1 MAGVPSWR
9 QVAPPH
15 PEISSGGFR
24 TSGFAARLGAAA
36 TDGPTDA
43 ADFFARTHLGA
54 GLSALLSTVWR
65 RLAACGGPAV
75 IPLQAG
81 FGDGK
86 THALAAVYHATHPS
100 GRQATPG
107 VLASAGIQDPPR
119 VRRAAFVGT
128 EHSPARPWTRPT
140 TDGVAIATLWQDVAA
155 QLRVAIPSPTAPPGA
170 SELAGWL
177 DDGPP
182 CALLLDELVAW
193 LRALDTGRSLAAG
206 SLDANLTFLQS
217 LTEAVRRSRAAVLL
231 VTLPRGGA
239 EAGGPRGEAALGRLG
254 SILGRGGAPWR
265 PDPEEFGPILRRRLF
280 TAAPPEVAAAVA
292 RAYAAH
298 YAAFSHAF
306 PGACL
311 EPAYGERL
319 ARCHP
324 LHPALVDRL
333 RRWCDVAGL
342 PGVRGALHLLAEAI
356 CAGGGEHGP
365 LLLPGDLPL
374 EQAAVR
380 SALVQ
385 HRHAA
390 WSDAA
395 AADLAASPEH
405 AGDVPRRS
413 LRALALASPPGDPLP
428 GLEPQDLCRD
438 VVHPPEPPAAVLDAL
453 DTLQRQAA
461 HVRREPPPQ
470 RRTWLDARPGPNL
483 AARQRAEALS
493 RDAVAQ
499 AMCDRLR
506 AELRLGE
513 RPARFATA
521 SLLRDGVAVDDKP
534 RPRLIVLPPWLP
546 HADGSDSPALARV
559 GPTLRQCGDAPRV
572 YRNSLVFLAAEET
585 ERDALEAAARTDLA
599 WKPEAGERAA
609 EARAVLVA
617 RLRQAYRWLLVPV
630 QDPGGPLEWESLA
643 LRGEGPLRSRAA
655 RTLEAA
661 GLLLSMWSPR
671 ALRIELDR
679 LWPAPHPI
687 PLTALWE
694 DLARYPYLPRLCGP
708 EVLTQA
714 VEAGV
719 RDGSL
724 AVSAGHLL
732 RPGAA
737 LEVAAAPIAH
747 PTPSPPLTAAA
758 TLHGADAAAAARRWL
773 EAVVDPLAR
782 IPGARLNL
790 TVRLE
795 AELPADTPVEVVRA
809 VRENARTLGGETGEP

>member
-9 QVAPPH
+9 QIAPPH
-15 PEISSGGFR
+15 PEIASGGFR
-24 TSGFAARLGAAA
+24 TSGFAARLGAAS
-36 TDGPTDA
+36 TDGPGDA
-43 ADFFARTHLGA
+43 AAFFARTHLGA

-65 RLAACGGPAV
+65 RLAAGGGPAV

-86 THALAAVYHATHPS
+86 THALAAVYHATQPA
-100 GRQATPG
+100 GRRAATG
-107 VLASAGIQDPPR
+107 VLASAGLQDPPQA
-119 VRRAAFVGT
+119 RRAAFVGT

-140 TDGVAIATLWQDVAA
+140 TGGAAIATLWQDIAA

-170 SELAGWL
+170 SELARWL

-182 CALLLDELVAW
+182 CALLLDEVVAW
-193 LRALDTGRSLAAG
+193 LRALDTERPLAAG

-217 LTEAVRRSRAAVLL
+217 LTEAVRQSRAAVLL
-231 VTLPRGGA
+231 VALPRSGA
-239 EAGGPRGEAALGRLG
+239 EAGGPRGEAALERLG
-254 SILGRGGAPWR
+254 SILGRSGAPWR
-265 PDPEEFGPILRRRLF
+265 PDAGEFGPILRRRLF
-280 TAAPPEVAAAVA
+280 TAGPPGAAAAAA
-292 RAYAAH
+292 RAYADH
-298 YAAFSHAF
+298 YAAFANAF

-311 EPAYGERL
+311 EPAYRERL
-319 ARCHP
+319 RHCHP

-333 RRWCDVAGL
+333 RRWCEVAGL
-342 PGVRGALHLLAEAI
+342 PGVRGALHLLAEAV

-395 AADLAASPEH
+395 AADLAASLER
-405 AGDVPRRS
+405 AGGTPLRS
-413 LRALALASPPGDPLP
+413 LRALALASAPKDPLP

-438 VVHPPEPPAAVLDAL
+438 VVHPPESPAAVLDAL
-453 DTLQRQAA
+453 DTLQREAA
-461 HVRREPPPQ
+461 HVHREPPPQ

-483 AARQRAEALS
+483 AARQRADALS

-499 AMCDRLR
+499 AVCDRLR
-506 AELRLGE
+506 TELRLSE
-513 RPARFATA
+513 RPTRFAATP
-521 SLLRDGVAVDDKP
+521 LLLDGAAVNDQP
-534 RPRLIVLPPWLP
+534 RPRLVVLPPWLP
-546 HADGSDSPALARV
+546 HAAGSDSPALARV
-559 GPTLRQCGDAPRV
+559 GQTLRQCGEAPRV
-572 YRNSLVFLAAEET
+572 YRNSLVFLAAEDA
-585 ERDALEAAARTDLA
+585 EREALEAAARADLA
-599 WKPEAGERAA
+599 WEPGPAERAA
-609 EARAVLVA
+609 QARAVLVA

-661 GLLLSMWSPR
+661 GLLLSTWSPR
-671 ALRIELDR
+671 ALRVELDR
-679 LWPAPHPI
+679 LWPDPRPI

-708 EVLTQA
+708 EVLAQA

-732 RPGAA
+732 RPTAA
-737 LEVAAAPIAH
+737 LEAAAAAIDH
-747 PTPSPPLTAAA
+747 PPQSAPLTAAA
-758 TLHGADAAAAARRWL
+758 TLHGADAAADARSWL

-795 AELPADTPVEVVRA
+795 ADLPADTPAEVARA
-809 VRENARTLGGETGEP
+809 VRENARTLSGETGRP